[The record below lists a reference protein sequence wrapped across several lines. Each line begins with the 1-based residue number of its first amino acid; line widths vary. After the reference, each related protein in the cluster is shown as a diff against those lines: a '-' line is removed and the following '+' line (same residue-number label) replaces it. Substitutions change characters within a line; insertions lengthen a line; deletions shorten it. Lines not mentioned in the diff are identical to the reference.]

1 MPSEHFP
8 SVVFARRMV
17 LLIALHERPH
27 TRAELYQLLSDA
39 GYGADDHVA
48 GEIVA
53 APPATWVYKLNADRR
68 DMKVLGYIIGF
79 DPKRSHYYWTHS
91 PFGLSLTGDQLV
103 ALALLRRTFSS
114 QTFPRVAE
122 IRALLDTLAA
132 RLPPTQRQALDRVP
146 PGLVIQLAEAGDYE
160 GLDPHT
166 LAAIEAALKN
176 KRQLEFDYAS
186 PKHTAIIRHC
196 VTIESFVFKDGHV
209 YLYGWKLGYAGRLQ
223 FRVER
228 IVPHSTRSAG
238 TADRTLHHPIRI
250 QYRLTADLVRGGV
263 SPRFAATTV
272 TIEDNGSALI
282 TAETNDLWEAHKI
295 LLGYGAQAC
304 AVSPPALVDLM
315 REAVAGMAGLYHV
328 DSEG

>member
-103 ALALLRRTFSS
+103 ALGEGRPGALDNPDERL
-114 QTFPRVAE
+114 VATTALALVV
-122 IRALLDTLAA
+122 RADLTDEEYAAAAEGLGPELLFELTTLVGYYATLALQL
-132 RLPPTQRQALDRVP
+132 RIHRVP
-146 PGLVIQLAEAGDYE
+146 APE
-160 GLDPHT
+160 
-166 LAAIEAALKN
+166 
-176 KRQLEFDYAS
+176 
-186 PKHTAIIRHC
+186 
-196 VTIESFVFKDGHV
+196 
-209 YLYGWKLGYAGRLQ
+209 
-223 FRVER
+223 
-228 IVPHSTRSAG
+228 
-238 TADRTLHHPIRI
+238 
-250 QYRLTADLVRGGV
+250 
-263 SPRFAATTV
+263 
-272 TIEDNGSALI
+272 
-282 TAETNDLWEAHKI
+282 
-295 LLGYGAQAC
+295 
-304 AVSPPALVDLM
+304 
-315 REAVAGMAGLYHV
+315 
-328 DSEG
+328 